1 MADNDE
7 LMDLVQT
14 SLKVLAKD
22 IGERLKSF
30 EKRISFLE
38 DSMKNLSPASGVPLK
53 VDKEP
58 SFEFELSKPVFP
70 DKQGDTADLLT
81 ASSYKDQSDSNKDD
95 KKKEDLLDAIKIID
109 SL

>member
-38 DSMKNLSPASGVPLK
+38 ESIKNLSPASTVHLTPE
-53 VDKEP
+53 KEHAP
-58 SFEFELSKPVFP
+58 GFELSKT
-70 DKQGDTADLLT
+70 DLSIKQGEIVDLSLITPEVTQADP
-81 ASSYKDQSDSNKDD
+81 AKDD

>member
-1 MADNDE
+1 MTDNNE

-38 DSMKNLSPASGVPLK
+38 ESIKNLSPAGSVPLK
-53 VDKEP
+53 VEKEP
-58 SFEFELSKPVFP
+58 SFEFEFSKTALP
-70 DKQGDTADLLT
+70 DKQGETADLLSVAT
-81 ASSYKDQSDSNKDD
+81 NKIQSKPSKDD